1 MTNCAW
7 EMRIRAAEG
16 VADANFDAV
25 RRTWYSIK
33 QPVRHWGGCL
43 GFRAVVAMPVGSGGG
58 VRDRHHY
65 RSSLSLNVLLTFRYF
80 RFRITMRLSDFF
92 QLSETKTATYTWVL
106 VSRDPAVSPE
116 DALARALAE
125 RIVMHQCRGSLHH
138 YEAWKQRA
146 ENGVHLPESSRK
158 ALREAFIG
166 PVLGIP
172 EEPNAI
178 PLDHLEGYVSQMLW
192 YFLYLE
198 SPPEE
203 IVRVEPP
210 GFKSTDP
217 GGDALAI
224 HRVQREY
231 LMFRLWEIKK
241 FTRAPQSSTSVNS
254 TVNRAY
260 KQLNAKALEY
270 LARYTAIG
278 QEISDPE
285 LADFYGQL
293 VDLWLE
299 ARKEAA
305 AGVSIVT
312 SLRHVPQRCFTT
324 FSQHFP
330 KFVNPVRLR
339 GMLTAVE
346 DFSSLTLKVRE
357 FIWRGLL

>member
-1 MTNCAW
+1 MSLIT
-7 EMRIRAAEG
+7 
-16 VADANFDAV
+16 F
-25 RRTWYSIK
+25 
-33 QPVRHWGGCL
+33 
-43 GFRAVVAMPVGSGGG
+43 FR
-58 VRDRHHY
+58 
-65 RSSLSLNVLLTFRYF
+65 
-80 RFRITMRLSDFF
+80 
-92 QLSETKTATYTWVL
+92 LSETSTSTHIWALVTYN
-106 VSRDPAVSPE
+106 PEAPPE
-116 DALARALAE
+116 DELAQALAE

-138 YEAWKQRA
+138 YEAWKQRV
-146 ENGVHLPESSRK
+146 ENGVPLPESSRK

-172 EEPNAI
+172 DEPDTI
-178 PLDHLEGYVSQMLW
+178 PPDHLEGYISQMLW
-192 YFLYLE
+192 YFLYLD

-224 HRVQREY
+224 HRVQDEY

-241 FTRAPQSSTSVNS
+241 YTGAPQSSTSANS
-254 TVNRAY
+254 TVYSAY
-260 KQLNAKALEY
+260 KQLNAKAVEY

-278 QEISDPE
+278 QEISDSE

-305 AGVSIVT
+305 AGVSVVT
-312 SLRHVPQRCFTT
+312 SLCHVPQQCFTT
-324 FSQHFP
+324 FGQHFP

-346 DFSSLTLKVRE
+346 DFSSFALKVRE
-357 FIWRGLL
+357 FIWKGL